1 MAEAKADKAKKP
13 GWGTLA
19 RSLRNPKSGYMALF
33 GFAAAAIL
41 GRRRFRL
48 KRSA

>member
-1 MAEAKADKAKKP
+1 VPAPPM
-13 GWGTLA
+13 
-19 RSLRNPKSGYMALF
+19 MALF

>member
-1 MAEAKADKAKKP
+1 M
-13 GWGTLA
+13 
-19 RSLRNPKSGYMALF
+19 MALF